1 MNIPVTPFLWGTAL
15 LPIIILMLLMTVF
28 KWGAMKAAPTGAAV
42 TAAVGIFFYRA
53 NLKVILVESAKGLWS
68 AGIILL
74 IVWTA
79 VLLYQVGNEVHAF
92 CVIRDGMKKFLPDEL
107 LLVLALGWIFES
119 FLQGI
124 TGFGVPVAVGAP
136 LLIGIGVK
144 PVWAVIIPLLG
155 QSWGNTFGTL
165 GAAWDAL
172 AMSADL
178 TAQSKEYICT
188 AIYAALLLWMWNFVI
203 GLSIC
208 WFYGKQEA
216 VKRGIPAVF
225 LLSLTQGGGEA
236 WLAGIT
242 PTLACFIPACA
253 SLGALALIGR
263 CRYYRK
269 EWRIECSRIMERT
282 KEYGIETEP
291 KPKMTLMHAVLP
303 YLILSGLTLLVLL
316 VKPVR
321 TFLGSVSLGLSF
333 PETSTGYGFINPA
346 EKCFSPIS
354 PFTHASMF
362 LFLASVSGM
371 IFYRKQGWISEDG
384 IRKIFSRTCSM
395 SMPSGIAVISL
406 VVMSKI
412 MSGTGQTMVLANGI
426 SRILGQAYLLFAPFI
441 GLMGSF
447 MTGSNMSSNILFG
460 GFQVMTAKLLDAEIS
475 GILGAQTAGG
485 SIGSAISPSNIVLGT
500 TTANILGREGEVLK
514 RTSSIIIPI
523 ALAMGILVFLSV

>member
-236 WLAGIT
+236 WLAGIP
-242 PTLACFIPACA
+242 PTLACFHPGLCFSGGFGSDRKMQILPQGMADRMQPDYGENERIWYRDRTKAKNDAYACGA
-253 SLGALALIGR
+253 SLPDSF
-263 CRYYRK
+263 
-269 EWRIECSRIMERT
+269 RIDT
-282 KEYGIETEP
+282 P
-291 KPKMTLMHAVLP
+291 
-303 YLILSGLTLLVLL
+303 
-316 VKPVR
+316 
-321 TFLGSVSLGLSF
+321 
-333 PETSTGYGFINPA
+333 
-346 EKCFSPIS
+346 
-354 PFTHASMF
+354 
-362 LFLASVSGM
+362 
-371 IFYRKQGWISEDG
+371 
-384 IRKIFSRTCSM
+384 
-395 SMPSGIAVISL
+395 
-406 VVMSKI
+406 
-412 MSGTGQTMVLANGI
+412 
-426 SRILGQAYLLFAPFI
+426 
-441 GLMGSF
+441 
-447 MTGSNMSSNILFG
+447 
-460 GFQVMTAKLLDAEIS
+460 
-475 GILGAQTAGG
+475 
-485 SIGSAISPSNIVLGT
+485 
-500 TTANILGREGEVLK
+500 
-514 RTSSIIIPI
+514 RTS
-523 ALAMGILVFLSV
+523 G